1 MEKQENQQNWQEKMG
16 FSSQNNEESGNSKE
30 NSVSENDQKINEN
43 SDSNLDEK
51 NTNLE
56 NLLNQEKEKSSS
68 LNDKL
73 LRTLAELDNVRR
85 RSREDLEKATKYA
98 VSTLVSDLVLVA
110 ENFFLACDNLPKE
123 TTEKCPQT
131 KNFVEAVIMTKKE
144 LVKILEKN
152 NVKRIYP
159 LNEKFDHHF
168 HEAISYIES
177 DSEKDSIV
185 QVIQAGYVISE
196 RLIRPSLVVLSKGKN

>member
-16 FSSQNNEESGNSKE
+16 FSSQNKEESTNTKE
-30 NSVSENDQKINEN
+30 DLVSDDDKATNEN
-43 SDSNLDEK
+43 SDSNSDEK

-56 NLLNQEKEKSSS
+56 NLLNLEKEKSSS

-85 RSREDLEKATKYA
+85 RSKEDIEKANKYA
-98 VSTLVSDLVLVA
+98 ISNLVSDLVLVA
-110 ENFFLACDNLPKE
+110 ENFFLACDNLPEE
-123 TTEKCPQT
+123 TKEKCPQT
-131 KNFVEAVIMTKKE
+131 KNFVEAVVMTKKE

-168 HEAISYIES
+168 HEAISYIDS

-196 RLIRPSLVVLSKGKN
+196 RLIRPSLVVLSKGKD